1 MSHQSK
7 LSGKRSSEEV
17 KKDGRKKT
25 KLKNAYCY
33 NGEWYLESGNK
44 YNDHGDVCDEEKDY
58 KMLYED
64 LKKRVIYGHFQGDT
78 VTNKDIMVT
87 FCDITLTCCFY
98 KIELWSLIWIIW
110 SYIPMLWSLF
120 VTYGHFSVSKLKL
133 FF

>member
-25 KLKNAYCY
+25 KLKNAYFY
-33 NGEWYLESGNK
+33 DGEWYLESGNK
-44 YNDHGDVCDEEKDY
+44 YNDHGDVCEEENDY
-58 KMLYED
+58 KMMYED
-64 LKKRVIYGHFQGDT
+64 LKKKVIYGHFQGDT